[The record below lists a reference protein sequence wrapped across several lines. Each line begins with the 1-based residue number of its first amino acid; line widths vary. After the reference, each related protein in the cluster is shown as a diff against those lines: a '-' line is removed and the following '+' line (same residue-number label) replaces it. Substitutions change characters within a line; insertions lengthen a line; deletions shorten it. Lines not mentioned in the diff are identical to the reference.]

1 MTDLALSPLCG
12 AEGCRLLA
20 GHAGKHDAYPTR
32 AWAFM
37 QQRDKDKL
45 TKAGFA
51 TPRGG
56 NKGAYQNH
64 VLRSNKV
71 IVPYERLR
79 VAPLDQYQDGF
90 IIRLYPE
97 QYFASAGVVREN
109 FLAGADAW
117 IKVGE
122 NAFVLYRTH
131 EGYKNL
137 PPLAH
142 WSVRSLLK
150 DGAPVKERGKGVV
163 DVSHYVLRISS
174 LGSQQRISDGA
185 PQGVFA
191 PEYADRETNYLSQC
205 VLAWLIV
212 QTHGSPYT
220 TTQANHLQ
228 AILHVE
234 GLLDAAEYEYK
245 GVIRHGL
252 TSCPLCLR
260 FIHYR
265 ELHETVAFETVDG
278 VENAAEQVEGATRS
292 TIVNLFHLTPLR
304 YDTIAHIPQS
314 VAWGHAVCN
323 TRLGQLT
330 CVSLAEIIEMGLK
343 VGVIRPEGIETF
355 GWITT
360 DFRMIRSPNGAVWV
374 QLNGDVADGPP
385 EVPDVAA

>member
-1 MTDLALSPLCG
+1 MTGISLPPLCST
-12 AEGCRLLA
+12 EGCRLPM
-20 GHAGKHDAYPTR
+20 GHKGKHDAYPTS
-32 AWAFM
+32 AWGFM
-37 QQRDKDKL
+37 RQPDKDKL
-45 TKAGFA
+45 TKSGFA

-56 NKGAYQNH
+56 SKGAYQNH
-64 VLRSNKV
+64 VLRSNRV

-90 IIRLYPE
+90 VIRLYPE
-97 QYFASAGVVREN
+97 QYFASAGTEREG
-109 FLAGADAW
+109 FRRGEDSW

-137 PPLAH
+137 PPLAD

-150 DGAPVKERGKGVV
+150 DGVPVKERGKGVI
-163 DVSHYVLRISS
+163 DVGHYVLRISS
-174 LGSQQRISDGA
+174 LGRQQRIGDGA

-191 PEYADRETNYLSQC
+191 PEYAGQETNYLSQC

-220 TTQANHLQ
+220 TTQASHLQ
-228 AILHVE
+228 AILHSE
-234 GLLDAAEYEYK
+234 GLLDVAEYEYK
-245 GVIRHGL
+245 GVMRHGL
-252 TSCPLCLR
+252 ASCPLCLR

-265 ELHETVAFETVDG
+265 ELHEMVAFETMDG

-304 YDTIAHIPQS
+304 YDMISHIPQS

-323 TRLGQLT
+323 TRLGQRQ

-360 DFRMIRSPNGAVWV
+360 DFRMIRSPNGAVWI
-374 QLNGDVADGPP
+374 QLNGDVADGTL
-385 EVPDVAA
+385 DGAIRDF